1 MRAQFLILLT
11 AMLLLGC
18 ESSPKQNAAISQD
31 SRPGG
36 GGLAY
41 AQVVKR
47 FYMQVWQPADIT
59 TTNANVQSFTRVSV
73 VIAKDGSVISAKVVK
88 PSEDERMD
96 KSVQTVLDK
105 IRFVQPFESGAK
117 DERRAFTINFVESE
131 EFAPMPNK
139 SPQPTAAAP

>member
-1 MRAQFLILLT
+1 MRTQIAILFA

-18 ESSPKQNAAISQD
+18 ESSPKQEAAISRD
-31 SRPGG
+31 FKPGG

-47 FYMQVWQPADIT
+47 FYLQAWQPADVT

-73 VIAKDGSVISAKVVK
+73 VIAKDGSVVSAKIVK
-88 PSEDERMD
+88 PSEDEQMD

-105 IRFVQPFESGAK
+105 IKCVQPFESGAK
-117 DERRAFTINFVESE
+117 DERRVFTINFVENE
-131 EFAPMPNK
+131 EIAPMPLK
-139 SPQPTAAAP
+139 